1 MQKISLFFTFLFFFA
16 LSSVSGQTL
25 QLKHDLYGNAYILK
39 PDRLEKLNP
48 KGEKIC
54 QFDLPQSA
62 YITSFDV
69 SNPMRIL
76 IFSSD
81 FNTVLFLDKY
91 LNPVSEAFELDKIN
105 RYQNLL
111 ACTASRGGFWIYDAD
126 NHQVVHVDPL
136 GNTDLSSGEIQQNQ
150 SKPIFLQEQ
159 NRQLYLA
166 FDDGRLMVFNAY
178 AAYEKTL
185 PFNFTTP
192 PLIQNDTLF
201 FINEQTLFAYDFVT
215 AELNVMI
222 ELPYVFHV
230 FSIVNQQVIYPQG
243 DNLKRINLD

>member
-1 MQKISLFFTFLFFFA
+1 MQKTNVLFTLLIFFV

-25 QLKHDLYGNAYILK
+25 QLKYDLYGNAYVLK
-39 PDRLEKLNP
+39 ADRLEKLNANG
-48 KGEKIC
+48 KIIC
-54 QFDLPQSA
+54 QFDLPQSS

-69 SNPMRIL
+69 SNPMRIMV
-76 IFSSD
+76 FSAD

-91 LNPVSEAFELDKIN
+91 LNPVSEAFELDGIN
-105 RYQNLL
+105 RYHNVL

-126 NHQVVHVDPL
+126 KHQVVHVDPL

-150 SKPIFLQEQ
+150 SNPILLQEQ

-185 PFNFTTP
+185 PLNFSTP
-192 PLIQNDTLF
+192 PVIQNDTLY
-201 FINEQTLFAYDFVT
+201 FINKNTLFAYNFIT
-215 AELNVMI
+215 AELDALI
-222 ELPYVFHV
+222 ELPDDIQI
-230 FSIVNQQVIYPQG
+230 FSIVNQQLIYPQS